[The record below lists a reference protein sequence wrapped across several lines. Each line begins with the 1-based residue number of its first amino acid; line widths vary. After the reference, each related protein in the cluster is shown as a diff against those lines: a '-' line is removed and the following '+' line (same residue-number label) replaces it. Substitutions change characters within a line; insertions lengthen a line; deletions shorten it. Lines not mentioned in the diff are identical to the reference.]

1 MGVGAGHAH
10 KNIHIHTHVH
20 TVSLHPLLS
29 NGLSDHL
36 FNTVNKQDKTAGG
49 LLRQCN
55 PTLKWVEHTE
65 LHTHVGSQV
74 YTCPNVH
81 SQKRKCLPIESLN
94 KNHSCIL
101 RKTLSSNGF
110 IRATESLTKLAFFH
124 PFPIFLLA
132 FGLHPGGRR
141 FGKLY
146 LLWNHTLSFSRH
158 GRAPEA
164 MHHLECCVSTQPPS
178 GGSHQHC
185 AALVCASQ
193 APPPTPATALNDI
206 TIWRSRLSNASFQT
220 PLCVVQSWEN
230 TFEAHVANWKLDHS
244 YVMVAPISVY

>member
-1 MGVGAGHAH
+1 MFNYHPPSHLQDLGWQETPEKPAGLRDGGGGGACTQKYTYPQTCTRFHFIPSWVMG
-10 KNIHIHTHVH
+10 
-20 TVSLHPLLS
+20 SLTICLILS
-29 NGLSDHL
+29 
-36 FNTVNKQDKTAGG
+36 TNKTRAGG

-55 PTLKWVEHTE
+55 PSLKWVEQTE

-94 KNHSCIL
+94 KSNSCIL
-101 RKTLSSNGF
+101 KKTLSSNGF
-110 IRATESLTKLAFFH
+110 IRATKSLTKLSFFH

-132 FGLHPGGRR
+132 FGLHPGGSR

-164 MHHLECCVSTQPPS
+164 CTTWSAVSPPNPPLVVVTNTVQHWFVHRRHSHSSNCFERHHNLE
-178 GGSHQHC
+178 
-185 AALVCASQ
+185 
-193 APPPTPATALNDI
+193 I
-206 TIWRSRLSNASFQT
+206 KI
-220 PLCVVQSWEN
+220 E
-230 TFEAHVANWKLDHS
+230 
-244 YVMVAPISVY
+244 

>member
-10 KNIHIHTHVH
+10 KNIHIHTHAH
-20 TVSLHPLLS
+20 TVSLHPLLN

-110 IRATESLTKLAFFH
+110 IRATESLTKLSFFH

-132 FGLHPGGRR
+132 FGLHPGGSR

-146 LLWNHTLSFSRH
+146 LLWNHTLSFSRQ

-193 APPPTPATALNDI
+193 APPPPLQQLLWMTSQSGDQDWVMPASKHHFVWYKAERIHLKHMWQIESLTTAML
-206 TIWRSRLSNASFQT
+206 W
-220 PLCVVQSWEN
+220 
-230 TFEAHVANWKLDHS
+230 
-244 YVMVAPISVY
+244 